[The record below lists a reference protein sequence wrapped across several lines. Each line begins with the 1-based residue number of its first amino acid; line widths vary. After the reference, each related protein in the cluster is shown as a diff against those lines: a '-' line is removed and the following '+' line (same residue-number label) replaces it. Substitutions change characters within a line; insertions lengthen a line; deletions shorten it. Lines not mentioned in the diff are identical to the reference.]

1 MWCGLEQN
9 DHSKFMGVILAME
22 KLIRR
27 QKKQSG
33 EGNCKKKKKK
43 PFTETISV
51 TMWPQRRRQS
61 KHSYLS
67 Y

>member
-9 DHSKFMGVILAME
+9 DHSEFMGVILAME
-22 KLIRR
+22 KLIMR

-33 EGNCKKKKKK
+33 EGNRKKKKQQ
-43 PFTETISV
+43 FTETISA
-51 TMWPQRRRQS
+51 TMWPQSRRQS
-61 KHSYLS
+61 KRSYLS